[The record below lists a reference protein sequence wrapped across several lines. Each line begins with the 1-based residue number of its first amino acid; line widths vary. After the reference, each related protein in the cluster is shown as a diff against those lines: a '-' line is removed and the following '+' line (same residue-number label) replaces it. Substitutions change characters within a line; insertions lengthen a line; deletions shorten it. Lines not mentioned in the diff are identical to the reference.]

1 MWKAWRTR
9 RHTIKALNVPWRDN
23 ISIRLNWKTGD
34 VTRNEISGEGA
45 KKSRKNFT
53 LSIFAKASVIVA
65 RLPWDFQHAPVTRQ
79 ANFPLALHLDRDSI
93 NAAWKRTRPEIIY
106 CPWTRAS
113 SFHHHSRLWTE
124 DGSSSRGRF
133 RLIFSRC
140 EKEEKAAV
148 VFEDNPSCSHPF
160 SHSRW
165 RALY

>member
-113 SFHHHSRLWTE
+113 SFHHHSRRKPPL
-124 DGSSSRGRF
+124 DGGWILFKGPVPLDLFTLRKGRKSGRCFRG
-133 RLIFSRC
+133 
-140 EKEEKAAV
+140 
-148 VFEDNPSCSHPF
+148 
-160 SHSRW
+160 
-165 RALY
+165 